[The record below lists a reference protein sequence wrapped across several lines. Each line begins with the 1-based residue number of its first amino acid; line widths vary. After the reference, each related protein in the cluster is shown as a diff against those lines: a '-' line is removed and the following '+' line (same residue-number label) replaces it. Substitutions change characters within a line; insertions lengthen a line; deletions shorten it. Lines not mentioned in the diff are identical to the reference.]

1 MILATDIMKIISD
14 LWSFQL
20 SVVGIAISVTTLLF
34 ASHVGKSEAYQ
45 HVSKS
50 KDINS
55 KYLSIYLSNGIKT
68 YKQLNTKILA
78 ILIATSILFLYT
90 TVTKYVTNECL
101 LFWMCVVD
109 LLLTVALMI
118 WVVCVMFSIYR
129 QYRQDTK

>member
-1 MILATDIMKIISD
+1 M
-14 LWSFQL
+14 